1 MRKYTKYIAVAGT
14 LAALAAPSAAMAAPP
29 GYELAPGFQPDPTT
43 IGQPG
48 AFGQWRS
55 EASQAIKAGELAG
68 YRNTGALMSERAQ
81 AGTVAAQ
88 NVLDKATAAG
98 L

>member
-1 MRKYTKYIAVAGT
+1 MKKFFIVAGA
-14 LAALAAPSAAMAAPP
+14 LVALAVPSAAMAAPP
-29 GYELAPGFQPDPTT
+29 GYNLAPGFQPDPTT

-55 EASQAIKAGELAG
+55 EAAQAINAGQLPG
-68 YRNTGALMSERAQ
+68 YRNTGALLSERA
-81 AGTVAAQ
+81 GGNAAQ
-88 NVLDKATAAG
+88 NVLDKATAG

>member
-1 MRKYTKYIAVAGT
+1 MRKSSKLVLVAG
-14 LAALAAPSAAMAAPP
+14 AALAVPSAAMATQP
-29 GYELAPGFQPDPTT
+29 GYDLAPGFQPDRTT

-55 EASQAIKAGELAG
+55 AAVHAINAGELDG
-68 YRNTGALMSERAQ
+68 YKNTGALMSERAQ
-81 AGTVAAQ
+81 AGSVAAH
-88 NVLDKATAAG
+88 NVADKATAAG